1 MNSKSP
7 RSPNCFWLLICTVSL
22 ACYLLFSEA
31 VPGFVREVARLAGKL

>member
-1 MNSKSP
+1 MNLKSP
-7 RSPNCFWLLICTVSL
+7 SSLNRFLLLICTISL

>member
-1 MNSKSP
+1 MNSKSQASVN
-7 RSPNCFWLLICTVSL
+7 RFWLLTCTISL